1 MKQAL
6 LVGTGSFLG
15 GIARY
20 LLSLLVQQKVMS
32 VFPYGTL
39 AVNISG
45 CFLIGIVFGYGEK
58 EILHPDW
65 KIFLAT
71 GLLGGFTTFS
81 AFSNESL
88 GLMRIGNTYGAFI
101 YIGAS
106 VLLGILATFT
116 GFSLMKLF

>member
-1 MKQAL
+1 MKQVI

-15 GIARY
+15 GITRY
-20 LLSLLVQQKVMS
+20 LISHLVREKFLS

-39 AVNISG
+39 VVNITG
-45 CFLIGIVFGYGEK
+45 CLLIGIVFGYSEK
-58 EILHPDW
+58 GMLNHDW
-65 KIFLAT
+65 KLFLAT

-88 GLMRIGNTYGAFI
+88 SLMRMGNTYAALI
-101 YIGAS
+101 YIAAS
-106 VLLGILATFT
+106 VVLGILATLM

>member
-1 MKQAL
+1 MKQVL

-20 LLSLLVQQKVMS
+20 LVSQLVREKFLSL
-32 VFPYGTL
+32 FPYGTL
-39 AVNISG
+39 VVNITG
-45 CFLIGIVFGYGEK
+45 CLLIGIVFGYNEK
-58 EILHPDW
+58 AMVNPDW

-88 GLMRIGNTYGAFI
+88 SLMRMGNTYAAFI
-101 YIGAS
+101 YISTS
-106 VLLGILATFT
+106 VVLGILATFM

>member
-1 MKQAL
+1 MKQVL

-20 LLSLLVQQKVMS
+20 LVSQLVREKFLSL
-32 VFPYGTL
+32 FPYGTL
-39 AVNISG
+39 AVNITG
-45 CFLIGIVFGYGEK
+45 CLLIGIVFGYSEK
-58 EILHPDW
+58 AMVNPDW

-88 GLMRIGNTYGAFI
+88 SLMRMGNTYAAFI
-101 YIGAS
+101 YIGTS
-106 VLLGILATFT
+106 VVLGILATFM